1 MRKLITK
8 LIALKPLWALA
19 LFTLLDIICIGM
31 GMGIPFFCILFGLP
45 VGWYLVRHVTATTTT
60 QVHEVFRRVLRY
72 AVVAA
77 AVTMLGMLAIWGPTI
92 SWLYEPGYDLVNTG
106 VPQILYEPRASF
118 IGWLVLMIAISP
130 ILQLLTTLFGSYLTF
145 LGWLDHY
152 YKKGKRPG

>member
-1 MRKLITK
+1 MGKLITK
-8 LIALKPLWALA
+8 LIELKPLWALA

-45 VGWYLVRHVTATTTT
+45 VGWYLVRHVTASTTR
-60 QVHEVFRRVLRY
+60 VHEVLRRVLRY
-72 AVVAA
+72 AVVAS
-77 AVTMLGMLAIWGPTI
+77 AVTMLGMLAIWGTTI

-118 IGWLVLMIAISP
+118 IGWLALMIVISP

-145 LGWLDHY
+145 LGWLDHNN
-152 YKKGKRPG
+152 KKGIKPR